1 MINISEF
8 KKAYFNIDNCQ
19 DYYEGYY
26 IPHKRWNGWA
36 MPYFSKKIADKIIKK
51 AQADDMKIVYDKKSQ
66 SYKVTDYVQG
76 VEDDSYE
83 FEKVV
88 IDTPEGKKSLYG
100 VGAGYW
106 VWDDYSLDEI
116 DNPNAIIHINNNKK
130 YEKSYFTT
138 EFDKIFYEGYH
149 IPNKKDKWAK
159 PYFTREIADILAK
172 DIFGYYEQLIY
183 DKEKDEYIY
192 QSIDTDEVNRFKKT
206 IIKTPEGI
214 KEVYGIGAGSWIWE
228 NKSIEEI
235 EPNRII
241 IKQDNQKSLSK
252 DDTMDYEY

>member
-1 MINISEF
+1 VINISEF

-116 DNPNAIIHINNNKK
+116 DNPNAIIVPLNNHNELCIEFHPGDVIFFMNDKK
-130 YEKSYFTT
+130 IGCTGPDYS
-138 EFDKIFYEGYH
+138 IRV
-149 IPNKKDKWAK
+149 IP
-159 PYFTREIADILAK
+159 I
-172 DIFGYYEQLIY
+172 
-183 DKEKDEYIY
+183 DEYIELTRDLCY
-192 QSIDTDEVNRFKKT
+192 
-206 IIKTPEGI
+206 
-214 KEVYGIGAGSWIWE
+214 E
-228 NKSIEEI
+228 NKLFLLPMVEVKEYEEMKLREI
-235 EPNRII
+235 VGHVISNFNIKKSCEKQIVEII
-241 IKQDNQKSLSK
+241 INNCLSLKCGAISGPNIPIK
-252 DDTMDYEY
+252 P